1 MNPYLELKTKVPKS
15 DNLVPRKELFDYIE
29 KRLNDNKIL
38 LVSAPAGYGKTT
50 LISDW
55 LYRNSNKVVWYS
67 IKEDDNGLETFIE
80 GIVYGFQKIDNLF
93 FKNTYELLKIPSK
106 VGYNSLLGTFL
117 REINSVKK
125 NIYFVL
131 DDYHIVNNK
140 KIDDFIDKLIKLLP
154 TNIKFIILTREDP
167 QLPLHKYRIDKL
179 ISEIR
184 ASGLKFDKKEIENF
198 LKLNNIKIDENDIK
212 LLYGKTEGW
221 ISGINL
227 AGIKLK
233 DKNIEKVK
241 EFINNFSGTNYYIID
256 YLIEEVL
263 VELSDE
269 IKSFLYK
276 TSISDRISP
285 NLCNYL
291 TEQNNSFEIINRL
304 IKMNLFVS
312 EIDSN
317 QHWYRYHQLFKDY
330 LYFNLSKK
338 EKNNLH
344 NKASKWFADNGYYQ
358 DAVNEAIKIYNYQL
372 AVKHIDNAIYDLL
385 KNGEIKTLLHMLD
398 KIPDKYILKS
408 MTILIIKAWTLFA
421 TGNKEEALYYI
432 RLVNDNISNIDEVNK
447 GRLYTLTSLIPQIN
461 NNPDPTIMAKK
472 SIDLLKDDDYIFKIN
487 AWMSLGQIEASI
499 GQVDNSIESFKN
511 AYHLGRKSG
520 QRFLEVISLIN
531 LVLKLNMKGNLKAG
545 YQLTNDYLSR
555 YQNDNNSLDPISKLM
570 YIPLGVLLFQM
581 GKYNEAKDKL
591 IIGVEISEQLDLVHV
606 SWLPKVYYAQSVYY
620 SGEEDKAFKILD
632 DLLNFTRKYNLIA
645 NQSWVATIKEEL
657 YIKSNTNNINN
668 NIDENYEGIENEKID
683 YNYFRRYF
691 NYIRFLII
699 HDNFKRAKLL
709 LDNKK
714 DHLKNKY
721 NEYTDKLRFKLF
733 NSIIKLNQS
742 KDEKNIIIFLD
753 TIKIIIEKN
762 YFGLIK
768 EELTFLKPFLNVIKK
783 ENISLYNKVIEITD
797 LNSKDKT
804 NLIEDLTER
813 EYDIIKLV
821 AKGYTNKNIADELY
835 ITEGTTKWHLSN
847 IYSKLQVKNRTEA
860 IIKSKKLNILD

>member
-1 MNPYLELKTKVPKS
+1 LNPYLELKTKLPKN
-15 DNLVPRKELFDYIE
+15 DNLVPRKELFDYI
-29 KRLNDNKIL
+29 KKCFNKNKML

-50 LISDW
+50 LISDYIINCKTN
-55 LYRNSNKVVWYS
+55 LMWYS
-67 IKEDDNGLETFIE
+67 IKEDDNDLETFIE
-80 GIVYGFQKIDNLF
+80 GIVFGFQKNDNLF

-117 REINSVKK
+117 SELNKVNK

-131 DDYHIVNNK
+131 DDYHLINNK

-167 QLPLHKYRIDKL
+167 QLPLHKYRINNT
-179 ISEIR
+179 ICEIR
-184 ASGLKFDKKEIENF
+184 ANDLKFDKKEIKNF
-198 LKLNNIKIDENDIK
+198 FKLNNINVDKSDIK
-212 LLYGKTEGW
+212 ILYGKTEGW

-241 EFINNFSGTNYYIID
+241 KFINDFSGTNYYIID

-285 NLCNYL
+285 DLCNYI
-291 TEQNNSFEIINRL
+291 TEQNNSFEVINRL
-304 IKMNLFVS
+304 IKMNLFVTK
-312 EIDSN
+312 IDSN

-330 LYFNLSKK
+330 LYFNLSKE
-338 EKNNLH
+338 EKINLH
-344 NKASKWFADNGYYQ
+344 NKASNWFADNGYYQ
-358 DAVNEAIKIYNYQL
+358 DAVNEAIKVNNYKL
-372 AVKHIDNAIYDLL
+372 AVKHIDHAIYELL

-398 KIPDKYILKS
+398 NIPDKYIVKS
-408 MTILIIKAWTLFA
+408 MSILIIKAWTLFA

-432 RLVNDNISNIDEVNK
+432 KLVNDNISNIDNINK

-461 NNPDPTIMAKK
+461 NKPDPTIMAKK

-487 AWMSLGQIEASI
+487 AWMSLGQIEAAM
-499 GQVDNSIESFKN
+499 GQVDRSIESFKN
-511 AYHLGRKSG
+511 AYHLGKSSG

-531 LVLKLNMKGNLKAG
+531 LVLKLNMKGSLQTG
-545 YQLTNDYLSR
+545 YQLVNDYITK
-555 YQNDNNSLDPISKLM
+555 YQKDNNILDPISKLM

-581 GKYNEAKDKL
+581 GKYKEAKDKL

-620 SGEEDKAFKILD
+620 SGDDDKAFKILD
-632 DLLNFTRKYNLIA
+632 DLLNFTKKYNLKA
-645 NQSWVATIKEEL
+645 NQTWVETIKEEL
-657 YIKSNTNNINN
+657 YIKSNTNSIDKNI
-668 NIDENYEGIENEKID
+668 IKKFEGIENKPIN
-683 YNYFRRYF
+683 YNYFRKYF
-691 NYIRFLII
+691 NYVRYLII
-699 HDNFKRAKLL
+699 NNNFNKVKILM
-709 LDNKK
+709 DNKK
-714 DHLKNKY
+714 DHLINNY
-721 NEYTDKLRFKLF
+721 NEYTDKLKFKLF
-733 NSIIKLNQS
+733 NSIINLHEINDKNNVKKLI
-742 KDEKNIIIFLD
+742 DIINII
-753 TIKIIIEKN
+753 KEKK
-762 YFGLIK
+762 YFGLII
-768 EELTFLKPFLNVIKK
+768 EEIIFLKPFLNIIKK
-783 ENISLYNKVIEITD
+783 ENINLYNEIIELTD
-797 LNSKDKT
+797 IVSKDKI

-821 AKGYTNKNIADELY
+821 AKGYTNKKIANELY

-860 IIKSKKLNILD
+860 IIKSKKLNILN